1 MVAIETFRSNKVR
14 FALTALG
21 MVIGTASLILVVTI
35 GLTGKQYILREIN
48 AIGANMITANYEGG
62 TIYGDASSNDFMT
75 LDDLKAVRAEVS
87 GIVAASP
94 MIQLHDQIPVPGG
107 KERDVLILGVSD
119 EYQYVRNLVI
129 PAGRFFDDYDTTAR
143 NKVAVITK
151 QLAIRLFG
159 SEDAAVGKSIK
170 FNGLPF
176 TIIGTFRERVETF
189 GQSEISDDT
198 ILIPYTVARY
208 FTDTDAVKNLFFSM
222 SDSERVPEA
231 TKEIQAVLQS
241 RHRPESV
248 YNVEN
253 LTQLLDVA
261 AKTANALTAVL
272 LLISARDPGGERRRH
287 HEHHA
292 GDGELA
298 HPRDRRA
305 QSGGRHQPGDP
316 PAVPH
321 RSGAD
326 FAGRRPVGIVVGLAL
341 PFSLRFFTDYRV
353 PISGLSVII
362 ALVVSSMVGVLFG
375 TVPAT
380 RAAQLDPVESL
391 RYEYRNTMP
400 EPKKKDEERER
411 DHMLDH
417 TLEETFPPAIRRPL
431 TRRRCRSLVTTTTKK
446 KEPENDALDP
456 ALDCERGRPGHRV
469 LRRSRHSRGQRWH
482 RVHRGARA
490 RHCECDYRTFPEGH
504 HFPADGPDLWD
515 FLVRHQRVHDRIRVA
530 HREGLLCE

>member
-1 MVAIETFRSNKVR
+1 MPSTVVVPKPPVYERVHYREILAVAVETFRSNKVR

-62 TIYGDASSNDFMT
+62 TIYGNSTSNDFMT
-75 LDDLKAVRAEVS
+75 LDDMNAIRAQVP

-94 MIQLHDQIPVPGG
+94 MIQLHDQVPVPGG
-107 KERDVLILGVSD
+107 LERDVLILGVSS
-119 EYQYVRNLVI
+119 EYQYVRNLI
-129 PAGRFFDDYDTTAR
+129 MPAGRFFDEYDSQSR
-143 NKVAVITK
+143 NKVALITK
-151 QLAIRLFG
+151 PLAVRLFG
-159 SEDAAVGKSIK
+159 SEDAAVGQPIK
-170 FNGLPF
+170 LNGLPF

-189 GQSEISDDT
+189 GQSEITEDT

-222 SDSERVPEA
+222 SDSERVPAA

-248 YNVEN
+248 YKVEN

-272 LLISARDPGGERRRH
+272 LLISAVT
-287 HEHHA
+287 
-292 GDGELA
+292 LVV
-298 HPRDRRA
+298 
-305 QSGGRHQPGDP
+305 SG
-316 PAVPH
+316 
-321 RSGAD
+321 
-326 FAGRRPVGIVVGLAL
+326 VGIMNIMLSTVSARIREIGVRKAVGATNSEIRLQFLTEAVLISLVGGFIGIVAGLAL
-341 PFSLRFFTDYRV
+341 PVSLRFFTDYRV

-391 RYEYRNTMP
+391 RYE
-400 EPKKKDEERER
+400 
-411 DHMLDH
+411 
-417 TLEETFPPAIRRPL
+417 
-431 TRRRCRSLVTTTTKK
+431 
-446 KEPENDALDP
+446 
-456 ALDCERGRPGHRV
+456 
-469 LRRSRHSRGQRWH
+469 
-482 RVHRGARA
+482 
-490 RHCECDYRTFPEGH
+490 
-504 HFPADGPDLWD
+504 
-515 FLVRHQRVHDRIRVA
+515 
-530 HREGLLCE
+530 

>member
-1 MVAIETFRSNKVR
+1 MTTLAPRPPVYERLHYREILAVAIETFRSNKVR

-62 TIYGDASSNDFMT
+62 TIYGGSSSDDYMT
-75 LDDLKAVRAEVS
+75 LDDLKAVRAEVP

-94 MIQLHDQIPVPGG
+94 MIQLHDQVPVPGG

-129 PAGRFFDDYDTTAR
+129 PAGRFFDGYDTTAR
-143 NKVAVITK
+143 NKVADITK
-151 QLAIRLFG
+151 PLAIRLFG

-170 FNGLPF
+170 LMGLPF
-176 TIIGTFRERVETF
+176 TIVGTFRERVETF

-208 FTDTDAVKNLFFSM
+208 FTDNDAVKNLFFSM
-222 SDSERVPEA
+222 SDSERVPAA
-231 TKEIQAVLQS
+231 TLEIQTVLQS
-241 RHRPESV
+241 RHRPQSV
-248 YNVEN
+248 YKVEN

-272 LLISARDPGGERRRH
+272 LLISAVT
-287 HEHHA
+287 
-292 GDGELA
+292 LVV
-298 HPRDRRA
+298 
-305 QSGGRHQPGDP
+305 SG
-316 PAVPH
+316 
-321 RSGAD
+321 
-326 FAGRRPVGIVVGLAL
+326 VGIMNIMLATVSSRIREIGVRKAVGATNQEIRLQFLTEAVLISLVGGFIGIVAGLAL
-341 PFSLRFFTDYRV
+341 PVSLRFFTDYRV

-391 RYEYRNTMP
+391 RYE
-400 EPKKKDEERER
+400 
-411 DHMLDH
+411 
-417 TLEETFPPAIRRPL
+417 
-431 TRRRCRSLVTTTTKK
+431 
-446 KEPENDALDP
+446 
-456 ALDCERGRPGHRV
+456 
-469 LRRSRHSRGQRWH
+469 
-482 RVHRGARA
+482 
-490 RHCECDYRTFPEGH
+490 
-504 HFPADGPDLWD
+504 
-515 FLVRHQRVHDRIRVA
+515 
-530 HREGLLCE
+530 